1 MKSDTIL
8 GILIIVSIS
17 IIIGYEIFI
26 QLKAYYE
33 NKKILRRAGWKVNDK
48 LTLSSIKYRNELKR
62 VKQEYA
68 ILSGWSKDHVYIEI
82 GDTVYKV
89 DWDVVDLN
97 KSAYWRSN
105 YEECQ
110 SYMGTNPSFSK
121 NAADDE
127 ITDLSE
133 KIDGTPIDCLSET
146 LCQVHLNRALESEN
160 FELAALLRKR
170 MESFR

>member
-1 MKSDTIL
+1 MQGATIL
-8 GILIIVSIS
+8 GILIIIAVSTVIV
-17 IIIGYEIFI
+17 YQTVI
-26 QLKAYYE
+26 QLKSYYE
-33 NKKILRRAGWKVNDK
+33 NKKLKRCSSWKVGDK

-68 ILSGWSKDHVYIEI
+68 ILSGWSKTDIYIEI
-82 GDTVYKV
+82 GDVVYKV
-89 DWDVVDLN
+89 DWDVIDLN
-97 KSAYWRSN
+97 KSAYWRTN

-121 NAADDE
+121 TVVDDDSH
-127 ITDLSE
+127 DLSE

-146 LCQVHLNRALESEN
+146 LCQVHLNKALETEN

>member
-1 MKSDTIL
+1 MQGATIL
-8 GILIIVSIS
+8 GILIIITVSTVIVYQT
-17 IIIGYEIFI
+17 II
-26 QLKAYYE
+26 QLKSYYE
-33 NKKILRRAGWKVNDK
+33 NKKILRCSSWKVGDK

-68 ILSGWSKDHVYIEI
+68 ILSGWSKEYIYIEI
-82 GDTVYKV
+82 GNIVYKV
-89 DWDVVDLN
+89 DWDVIDLN
-97 KSAYWRSN
+97 KSAYWRTN

-121 NAADDE
+121 TVVDDE
-127 ITDLSE
+127 IEDLSE

-146 LCQVHLNRALESEN
+146 LCQVHLNKALETEN

>member
-1 MKSDTIL
+1 MQGATIL
-8 GILIIVSIS
+8 GILIVSAIT
-17 IIIGYEIFI
+17 IILVYQAITR
-26 QLKAYYE
+26 LKRYYE
-33 NKKILRRAGWKVNDK
+33 NKKILRCAGWKVKDK

-68 ILSGWSKDHVYIEI
+68 ILSGWSKDHIYIEI

-89 DWDVVDLN
+89 DWDVIDLN

-105 YEECQ
+105 YEECK
-110 SYMGTNPSFSK
+110 SYMGTNPSFSQ
-121 NAADDE
+121 NVVDDE
-127 ITDLSE
+127 DHDLSE

>member
-1 MKSDTIL
+1 MKGADIL
-8 GILIIVSIS
+8 GILIVSVILIVLAYQVIV
-17 IIIGYEIFI
+17 
-26 QLKAYYE
+26 QLKHYYE
-33 NKKILRRAGWKVNDK
+33 NKKLKKCAGWKVNDK

-68 ILSGWSKDHVYIEI
+68 ILSGWSRDHVYIEI
-82 GDTVYKV
+82 DGTVYKV
-89 DWDVVDLN
+89 DWDVIDLN
-97 KSAYWRSN
+97 KSAYWRAN

-110 SYMGTNPSFSK
+110 AYMGTNPTFSK
-121 NAADDE
+121 TVVDDE
-127 ITDLSE
+127 VEDLSE

-146 LCQVHLNRALESEN
+146 LCQVHLNRALETEN

>member
-1 MKSDTIL
+1 MQGATIL
-8 GILIIVSIS
+8 GILIVSTITA
-17 IIIGYEIFI
+17 ILVYNYYR
-26 QLKAYYE
+26 LKRHYE
-33 NKKILRRAGWKVNDK
+33 NKKILRCSSWKVGDK

-68 ILSGWSKDHVYIEI
+68 ILSGWSKTDIYIEI
-82 GDTVYKV
+82 GDVVYKV
-89 DWDVVDLN
+89 DWDVIDLN
-97 KSAYWRSN
+97 KSAYWRTN

-121 NAADDE
+121 TVVDDE
-127 ITDLSE
+127 MEDLSE

-146 LCQVHLNRALESEN
+146 LCQVHLNKALETEN